1 MPPCEGQ
8 PDLPQSIR
16 VTVCAALTLATTVV
30 HAQSSAVCPAV
41 PVHSLGDE
49 AFFDVEAA
57 DDDAIVFEAGNIE
70 ALIGPRPSVD
80 LSGGVLVRRGPRLAG
95 ADSANY
101 DPDAEAL
108 SLDGNVR
115 YRDPTTEITSDAAAF
130 SYSSGTVTFA
140 GAEFQLGSSGAR
152 GAADAIEISQEG
164 TLRLGGVQYTTCP
177 AGSDDWLLQADRI
190 ELDTDAGQGTARN
203 VALRFKGVPFLYA
216 PRLTFP
222 LGDARKTGF
231 LAPEVGSAGR
241 SGNDIRTPFYWN
253 LADNY
258 DATLIPR
265 LLTDRGLQLSTEF
278 RYLTDRHY
286 GDVQFEYLPNDD
298 VFSGTRS
305 YVEVNHRSDFASGW
319 RGIVSASEVSD
330 GNYFEDLRGSL
341 SATSI
346 THLNRSLV
354 VDYFGDNWSL
364 FGRVQDYLTVDE
376 TIAETDDPYRRLPQ
390 IVFEGSLPR
399 RFLGATTSIDAELVN
414 FDRDVGVTGWRM
426 DLQPKVS
433 FSVERPG
440 WFVNPEFVLQH
451 TRYDLSNTA
460 PGQRSTQSRTLPTS
474 SLDAGLVLERRIN
487 GANRIQTLEPRLLY
501 VHTPFR
507 DQSGLP
513 VFDTI
518 VPDLNLVQLFRK
530 NRFLGV
536 DRVTDTDQL
545 SVGITSRIVDG
556 TSGAE
561 LMTATIGQTRYF
573 SEQGVTLPQEN
584 FTNPESSDY
593 VAELQLLLFKNFNF
607 DIGHQWGTG
616 QQGTTK
622 SEARVQY
629 RPAQNKVLNLAYR
642 FRRGSLEQ
650 GDLSWSWPLS
660 QNWNFVGRYNYSLR
674 DREVL
679 EQFYGLEYE
688 SCCWGLR
695 LVSRRYVSTREG
707 TQDSS
712 FGLQLVLKGMASV
725 GTSADRI
732 LERGILGYE
741 RNFK

>member
-16 VTVCAALTLATTVV
+16 VTACAALTLATTLV
-30 HAQSSAVCPAV
+30 HAQGTDVCPAV

-49 AFFDVEAA
+49 AFFDGEAA
-57 DDDAIVFEAGNIE
+57 DDDALVFEAGSIE

-115 YRDPTTEITSDAAAF
+115 YRDSSTEITSDAAAF
-130 SYSSGTVTFA
+130 SYSTGTVTFA

-177 AGSDDWLLQADRI
+177 AGSDDWVLQADRI
-190 ELDTDAGQGTARN
+190 DLDTDAGQGTARN
-203 VALRFKGVPFLYA
+203 VALRFQGVPFLYA

-278 RYLTDRHY
+278 RYLTERHS

-305 YVEVNHRSDFASGW
+305 YVELNHRSDFASGW
-319 RGIVSASEVSD
+319 RGIISASEVSD

-341 SATSI
+341 TATSI

-364 FGRVQDYLTVDE
+364 FGRFQDYLTIDE
-376 TIAETDDPYRRLPQ
+376 TIAETDDPYRRVPQ

-399 RFLGATTSIDAELVN
+399 RFLGATASIASELVN
-414 FDRDVGVTGWRM
+414 FDRDIGVTGWRL

-433 FSVERPG
+433 FAVERPG

-451 TRYDLSNTA
+451 TRYDLSNTE
-460 PGQRSTQSRTLPTS
+460 PGQRSSQSRTLPTS

-487 GANRIQTLEPRLLY
+487 GANRIQTLEPRVLY

-530 NRFLGV
+530 NRFIGV
-536 DRVTDTDQL
+536 DRITDTDQL
-545 SVGITSRIVDG
+545 SVGVTSRIVDG
-556 TSGAE
+556 TSGEE

-584 FTNPESSDY
+584 FTNPETSDY
-593 VAELQLLLFKNFNF
+593 VAELRLLLFKNFNF
-607 DIGHQWGTG
+607 DIGHQWGSG
-616 QQGTTK
+616 ERGTTT

-629 RPAQNKVLNLAYR
+629 RPAQNKILNLAYR

-650 GDLSWSWPLS
+650 GDLSWSWPVS

-741 RNFK
+741 QNFK

>member
-1 MPPCEGQ
+1 M
-8 PDLPQSIR
+8 
-16 VTVCAALTLATTVV
+16 CAALTLATTLV
-30 HAQSSAVCPAV
+30 HAQETAVCPAV

-49 AFFDVEAA
+49 AFFDAEAS
-57 DDDAIVFEAGNIE
+57 DDDALTFEAGSIE
-70 ALIGPRPSVD
+70 AIVGPRPRVD

-101 DPDAEAL
+101 DPDTEAL

-115 YRDPTTEITSDAAAF
+115 YRDPNTDITSDAAAF
-130 SYSSGTVTFA
+130 SYSTGRVTFA
-140 GAEFQLGSSGAR
+140 GAEFQLGPSGAR

-177 AGSDDWLLQADRI
+177 PDSDDWVLQADRI
-190 ELDTDAGQGTARN
+190 ELDTNSGQGTARN
-203 VALRFKGVPFLYA
+203 VALRFQGVPFLYA

-253 LADNY
+253 IADNY
-258 DATLIPR
+258 DATLTPR
-265 LLTDRGLQLSTEF
+265 VLTDRGLQLSTEF
-278 RYLTDRHY
+278 RYLTNRHF
-286 GDVQFEYLPNDD
+286 GDIQFEYLPDDD

-305 YVEVNHRSDFASGW
+305 YVELNHRSDFDSGW

-364 FGRVQDYLTVDE
+364 FGRFQDYLTVDE

-390 IVFEGSLPR
+390 IVFQGALPR
-399 RFLGATTSIDAELVN
+399 RFLGAQPSIEAEIVN
-414 FDRDVGVTGWRM
+414 FDRDVGVTGWRL

-433 FSVERPG
+433 FAVERPG

-474 SLDAGLVLERRIN
+474 SLDAGLVLERPIN
-487 GANRIQTLEPRLLY
+487 GANRIQTLEPRVLY

-530 NRFLGV
+530 NRFIGV
-536 DRVTDTDQL
+536 DRITDTDQL

-556 TSGAE
+556 TSGQE

-584 FTNPESSDY
+584 FTNPETSDY

-607 DIGHQWGTG
+607 DIGHQWGSG
-616 QQGTTK
+616 ERGTTT

-629 RPAQNKVLNLAYR
+629 RPAQNKILNLAYR

-741 RNFK
+741 RDFK